1 MTKQLESDL
10 RATLRGRAAQVP
22 ATSIARLTQLDY
34 DPRTRGLRP
43 PLALGALAGAA
54 GTAGAVVALVS
65 LGAGASN
72 AFAGWTPAPTLPSP
86 SQLAAATAE
95 CKTQSPVKGLPLQ
108 LSDTRGPF
116 TFSVYADSDSSATCI
131 SGPSFTAVSGSISS
145 APANVPAGRV
155 LLSTSHL
162 TNRDGQAYSFAEGH
176 TGSGVSG
183 VTLILDEGTTVQS
196 TVANGWFVAWW
207 PNGHEVKTADIT
219 TPSGVKTQTFDLSH
233 ESPCGANLC
242 TGGGVGRSS
251 SGPVSRQAGGSASLS
266 SSGALAGH
274 GSRVEGFSVS
284 R

>member
-86 SQLAAATAE
+86 SQLAAANVD

-116 TFSVYADSDSSATCI
+116 TFSVYADSNSSVTCI
-131 SGPSFTAVSGSISS
+131 SGPPFTAVSGSMSS
-145 APANVPAGRV
+145 APANVPAGHV
-155 LLSTSHL
+155 MLSTSHL
-162 TNRDGQAYSFAEGH
+162 TNRDGQAYSFADGH
-176 TGSGVSG
+176 TGAGVNG
-183 VTLILDEGTTVQS
+183 VTLVLDNGTKVQA
-196 TVANGWFVAWW
+196 TAANGWFVAWW
-207 PNGHEVKTADIT
+207 PSAHEVRSADIT
-219 TPSGVKTQTFDLSH
+219 TPAGVNTQTFDVSH
-233 ESPCGANLC
+233 ESPCGAKLC
-242 TGGGVGRSS
+242 TGGGVGLNS
-251 SGPVSRQAGGSASLS
+251 SGPVSRQAGGSS
-266 SSGALAGH
+266 SSTSSG
-274 GSRVEGFSVS
+274 SVS
-284 R
+284 GQGSAALRER